1 VSLLLHAVLVALLVV
16 VPVLRSDAPVP
27 VRATH
32 AFFVAPASLTV
43 PLAPPPPPAAA
54 PAARRSSPPPS
65 VRSAAPAPSRFTAP
79 VEVPEPVVATAGAA
93 APAVPDDAAPRG
105 EPGGAPGGI
114 VGGVPGGVTGG
125 VPGGIVGGVIGGV
138 APPPAPVAPVRVG
151 GEIREPRKIRHVT
164 PVYPDLAVAAHV
176 HGSVV
181 LECLVSPQGQV
192 TDVKLVR
199 GIPLLNTSA
208 IDAVRQW
215 LYTPTLK
222 DGVPVPVILT
232 VTVRFDL

>member
-1 VSLLLHAVLVALLVV
+1 MAAAS
-16 VPVLRSDAPVP
+16 
-27 VRATH
+27 
-32 AFFVAPASLTV
+32 APA
-43 PLAPPPPPAAA
+43 LA
-54 PAARRSSPPPS
+54 
-65 VRSAAPAPSRFTAP
+65 
-79 VEVPEPVVATAGAA
+79 VPET
-93 APAVPDDAAPRG
+93 VPDDATPRSEGGGAPG
-105 EPGGAPGGI
+105 GLPGGAPGG
-114 VGGVPGGVTGG
+114 VAGG
-125 VPGGIVGGVIGGV
+125 VPGGIVGGVLGGV
-138 APPPAPVAPVRVG
+138 APPPAPVAPIAPVRVG
-151 GEIREPRKIRHVT
+151 GEIREPRKIRNVT

-176 HGSVV
+176 HGSVI